1 MELFSFVNDSLVP
14 ATQASLGVTDLSIQR
29 GFGIFDFFKTLDHA
43 PVYLDDHLDRFFSSA
58 SRLGLNPGKSRDE
71 LKYMIGRLLNRN
83 GIANSGVK
91 LTLTGGYSADGY
103 SLARPNLVITQQP
116 LTMPISAEPAKG
128 IRLMT
133 YPHMRQLPEIK
144 TIDYLMAIW
153 LQPKLREKGA
163 DDVLYHWD
171 RVITECPRSN
181 FFLVTAEGTLVTPGR
196 EVLRGITRM
205 KVLAAA
211 KERLTTEERDV
222 SIDELR
228 GAKEA

>member
-116 LTMPISAEPAKG
+116 LTMPISAEPAKS

-133 YPHMRQLPEIK
+133 YPHMRQLPELK

-163 DDVLYHWD
+163 DDVLYH
-171 RVITECPRSN
+171 
-181 FFLVTAEGTLVTPGR
+181 
-196 EVLRGITRM
+196 
-205 KVLAAA
+205 
-211 KERLTTEERDV
+211 
-222 SIDELR
+222 
-228 GAKEA
+228 